1 MISAKRMAMKK
12 VLLASFASLLLIG
25 CSSDNG
31 DLVGVQNREVWFPT
45 DPYGMIYVPMGTFN
59 MGMSDQDVPY
69 TYAAPSKTVS
79 LPAFYMDQTEIT
91 NNEYRQF
98 VYWVRDSI
106 ARWKLGEAGVEGYE
120 LIEEDQYGNFLDEPR
135 INWES
140 KLRWDEQNEDFQLV
154 IDEIFYPVE
163 DRFFGRKQIDTR
175 LLMYTYQWID
185 RKAAAARSNRYD
197 YDQQQY
203 KGIEGRS
210 DFIRE
215 ETLNIYPDTLAWIH
229 DFAYSFNEPM
239 HDSYFSHPAYDDY
252 PVVGVNWNQANAFCA
267 WRTHLKNRALTRN
280 GKHVEN
286 EFRLPTEAE
295 WEYAARGGHDL
306 NPYPWGGPYIRNSR
320 GCFLGN
326 YKPMRGNYIEDG
338 GYQTVKA
345 DAYWPNDYGLYCMA
359 GNVSEWTVTA
369 YDALSHY
376 FSHDLGPD
384 FKYNADEDDPVG
396 WKRKVIRGGS
406 WKDIG
411 QYLQVSARD
420 YEYQDTAKSFIGFRT
435 VQTFLGRSKKD
446 FE

>member
-1 MISAKRMAMKK
+1 MRK
-12 VLLASFASLLLIG
+12 LLILSLAALMFVG

-31 DLVGVQNREVWFPT
+31 DLVGVQDRKPWYPS
-45 DPYGMIYVPMGTFN
+45 DPFGMVLVPMGTFN
-59 MGMSDQDVPY
+59 MGMADADVPF

-79 LPAFYMDQTEIT
+79 LPAFYMDDTEIT

-106 ARWKLGEAGVEGYE
+106 ARYKLAEGGVEGFE
-120 LIEEDQYGNFLDEPR
+120 FIEEDALGNFLDNPR

-140 KLRWDEQNEDFQLV
+140 KLRWDDQNEDFRLV
-154 IDEIFYPVE
+154 IEEMYLPAE
-163 DRFFGRKQIDTR
+163 DRFFGRKQIDSR
-175 LLMYTYQWID
+175 KLMYTYQWID
-185 RKAAAARSNRYD
+185 RKAAARRANRYN
-197 YDQQQY
+197 YEEQSY
-203 KGIEGRS
+203 NGIEGRS

-229 DFAYSFNEPM
+229 DFAYSFNEPW
-239 HDSYFSHPAYDDY
+239 HDSYFTHPSYDDY
-252 PVVGVNWNQANAFCA
+252 PVVGINWNQANAFCA
-267 WRTHLKNRALTRN
+267 WRTDRKNWALMKN
-280 GKHVEN
+280 ENHVEN

-295 WEYAARGGHDL
+295 WEYAARGGSDL

-326 YKPMRGNYIEDG
+326 YKPMRGNYVEDG
-338 GYQTVKA
+338 GYNTVKTNS
-345 DAYWPNDYGLYCMA
+345 YWPNDYGLYCMA
-359 GNVSEWTVTA
+359 GNVSEWTVTS
-369 YDALSHY
+369 YDPLSHY

-384 FKYNADEDDPVG
+384 FKYNAEDSDPAG

-411 QYLQVSARD
+411 YFLQVSSRD
-420 YEYQDTAKSFIGFRT
+420 YEYQDTAKCYIGFRT
-435 VQTFLGRSKKD
+435 VQTFLGRSKRD